1 MAAQTR
7 CLILFLEED
16 QIWGGIMAG
25 GENEQF
31 QFLQEISRRKKLIPC
46 GCVCAYWGGK
56 GKANQHMVIK
66 FEDVTIRG
74 TQMEK
79 QIK

>member
-1 MAAQTR
+1 MPHLVPGGGPDLGGDHGGGRKRAVPIPAGDKQAEEAYPMWVCMR
-7 CLILFLEED
+7 ILG
-16 QIWGGIMAG
+16 W
-25 GENEQF
+25 
-31 QFLQEISRRKKLIPC
+31 
-46 GCVCAYWGGK
+46 K
-56 GKANQHMVIK
+56 GQANQHMVIK